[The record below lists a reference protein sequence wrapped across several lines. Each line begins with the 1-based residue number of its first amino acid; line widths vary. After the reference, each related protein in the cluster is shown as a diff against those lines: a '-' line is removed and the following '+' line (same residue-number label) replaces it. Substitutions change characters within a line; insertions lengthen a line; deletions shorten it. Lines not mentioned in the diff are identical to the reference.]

1 MAGTVYIVIYT
12 LYHHIYKL
20 ALEIQKGLEEA
31 GVKTKIFQGNPKS
44 CPIHSLLGITD
55 KRDALQS
62 QRPSQMRFYKRCTH
76 LQSQTFLSSRW
87 KNLPNQMVSSLVSA

>member
-31 GVKTKIFQGNPKS
+31 GVKTKIYQGNKTRSKS
-44 CPIHSLLGITD
+44 KWPFFAWLFLTKENAVGDSIGN
-55 KRDALQS
+55 
-62 QRPSQMRFYKRCTH
+62 TH
-76 LQSQTFLSSRW
+76 G
-87 KNLPNQMVSSLVSA
+87 